1 MRRIVYY
8 VCNECNMYHAG
19 KKMPAKCDRCNGN
32 NLEKV
37 TINDREF
44 NYVMKIAMSLGKKN

>member
-1 MRRIVYY
+1 
-8 VCNECNMYHAG
+8 MYHAG
-19 KKMPAKCDRCNGN
+19 KKMPAQCDRCKGS